1 MLGAGKG
8 EGCPRHSP
16 RRHALTVLVPFSLA
30 YSLLHGSRRLPGG
43 SSRLMRASLTCIENG
58 TDPGNVGEGWTDNVS
73 TTEVCFRVCLGV
85 PVGVLK
91 SR

>member
-1 MLGAGKG
+1 MLCAGKG

-16 RRHALTVLVPFSLA
+16 RHHARTVLVPFSRV
-30 YSLLHGSRRLPGG
+30 YSLLRGSRRLPGG
-43 SSRLMRASLTCIENG
+43 SSRLMRASLTGIEHG
-58 TDPGNVGEGWTDNVS
+58 TEPGNVGEGWTDNVS

-85 PVGVLK
+85 PAGVLK